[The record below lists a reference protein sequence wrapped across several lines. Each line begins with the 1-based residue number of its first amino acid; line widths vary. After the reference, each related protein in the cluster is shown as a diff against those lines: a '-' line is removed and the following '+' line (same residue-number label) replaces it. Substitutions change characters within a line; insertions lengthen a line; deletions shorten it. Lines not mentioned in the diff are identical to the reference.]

1 MKKYSLFTIALLAG
15 SVLFAQTP
23 DWIWSNG
30 LVGAD
35 EERCHTIEI
44 DAADNIYIAGSFGT
58 PTYTIGTTNLTNQ
71 GNQGSQDVFLA
82 KYDSLGNAIW
92 AISMGGANED
102 EAWDVKPDNQNNV
115 YITGQFK
122 SSSFV
127 IGNDTTLSNA
137 GSGSMFLVKFDSN
150 GNFLWAL
157 NSSGAGREWGR
168 ALGIDEEN
176 NVYLGGNFLDDNMTI
191 ADTTLINQG
200 SYDMFVTKYS
210 PSGVRM
216 WTRHTGGSGVELL
229 RNLTVSPEYR
239 NVYVIGDFTTSSIT
253 FDNTTFTNA
262 NPGERDNFVLKI
274 DQNGILV
281 WARHIY
287 GTAEEFGS
295 FVAVDW
301 QENCYVTGQFESN
314 TCTIGPYQL
323 TNTSSS
329 KEVYLAMYDPNGN
342 VMWATG
348 MYGDNDDLVYS
359 ITSNMT
365 DGVFI
370 SGWFNSTSF
379 GVGSDIFSTN
389 GGYDLFVSKFDN
401 LGNYFWTKHTGG
413 TGNDY
418 AECVAA
424 DIYGNLYVTGRFSS
438 PTLEFDNITLTN
450 SSDYDVFIGKLALND
465 TTSTISI
472 FSPENNKL
480 PIYPNPT
487 SDYLYLGQK
496 KKVRVFTSDG
506 KLVISANTDKIDLTA
521 LKSGLYIIN
530 MDGGNHKIIKR

>member
-1 MKKYSLFTIALLAG
+1 MKKYSLFTIALFW
-15 SVLFAQTP
+15 SSIFVAQTP

-30 LVGAD
+30 LNGTE
-35 EERCHTIEI
+35 EERCHSIEI
-44 DAADNIYIAGSFGT
+44 DAAENVYIAGSFASS
-58 PTYTIGTTNLTNQ
+58 PYTIGTTSLINQ
-71 GNQGSQDVFLA
+71 GNQDVFLA

-92 AISMGGANED
+92 ALSMGGSNED

-115 YITGQFK
+115 YVTGYYR
-122 SSSFV
+122 SSTFE
-127 IGNDTTLSNA
+127 IGSDTTLVNT
-137 GSGSMFLVKFDSN
+137 GSGSMFIVKFDSS
-150 GNFLWAL
+150 GNFLWAQ
-157 NSSGAGREWGR
+157 NSSGSGREWGR
-168 ALGIDEEN
+168 ALGIDEED
-176 NVYLGGNFLDDNMTI
+176 NVYLGGNFLDGDMTI
-191 ADTTLINQG
+191 ADTTLLHQG

-210 PSGVRM
+210 SVGTRM

-239 NVYVIGDFTTSSIT
+239 NVYVIGDFTTSSIS

-262 NPGERDNFVLKI
+262 NPGERDNFVLKLN
-274 DQNGILV
+274 QNGILV

-301 QENCYVTGQFESN
+301 QENCYVTGQFNSSTVNIGSYQLSN
-314 TCTIGPYQL
+314 TT
-323 TNTSSS
+323 TS

-348 MYGDNDDLVYS
+348 MYGDGDDLVYS

-424 DIYGNLYVTGRFSS
+424 DIYGNLYVAGRFDS

-450 SSDYDVFIGKLALND
+450 SGDYDAFIGKLKLND
-465 TTSTISI
+465 STFTIGS
-472 FSPENNKL
+472 FNPENKIA

-487 SDYLYLGQK
+487 SDFIYLGQSK
-496 KKVRVFTSDG
+496 EVRVYSSTG
-506 KLVISANTDKIDLTA
+506 RLVIHVTTERINLSELQ
-521 LKSGLYIIN
+521 SGLYIITI
-530 MDGGNHKIIKR
+530 DGAKYKVVKR